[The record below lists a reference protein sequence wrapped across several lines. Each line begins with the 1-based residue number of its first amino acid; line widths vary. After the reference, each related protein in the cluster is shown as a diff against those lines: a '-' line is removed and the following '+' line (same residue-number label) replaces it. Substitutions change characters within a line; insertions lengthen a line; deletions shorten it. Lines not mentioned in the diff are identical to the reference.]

1 MYQRILLSATVCA
14 FFCCALLIFLLARTE
29 QRCIEYAA
37 ELAAVRDEYLSYRMV
52 QRRILD
58 QQEIADE
65 DEKKKEE
72 LISPTFVNRDREY
85 LRKQALI
92 HARAYDLE
100 DSVRRLY
107 DDRPSHPKPT
117 HVRSSSGKRRIY
129 APRSQQRSVRMPPA
143 ERLFIWPIDQN
154 KFWISSPYGP
164 RKRPDGSFEFHGGID
179 MAALRG
185 TPIYSAKAG
194 IVEQAGWRRGYG
206 NTILVRHEGGMKT
219 RYAHLASIVV
229 YPGDRVDRSTM
240 IGRVG
245 DTGLVR
251 SKGKDASHLH
261 YEVYVHGK
269 RVNPFHYTA

>member
-1 MYQRILLSATVCA
+1 MYQRILIYTTALTLSFCA
-14 FFCCALLIFLLARTE
+14 VLIFLLARTE

-37 ELAAVRDEYLSYRMV
+37 ELAALRDEYISYRIV

-58 QQEIADE
+58 QQEPGDQE
-65 DEKKKEE
+65 EKKKERVIE
-72 LISPTFVNRDREY
+72 TIFVNRDRDH

-100 DSVRRLY
+100 ESVRRLY
-107 DDRPSHPKPT
+107 DDSSLAEKLPRGKVLRRPRVYAAPKKQRYIRTPP
-117 HVRSSSGKRRIY
+117 VERIF
-129 APRSQQRSVRMPPA
+129 
-143 ERLFIWPIDQN
+143 LWPIDQN

-164 RKRPDGSFEFHGGID
+164 RRRPEGTWEFHGGID
-179 MAALRG
+179 MASMRG
-185 TPIYSAKAG
+185 TPVYSAKAG

-206 NTILVRHEGGMKT
+206 NTILVRHDGGFKT
-219 RYAHLASIVV
+219 RYAHLASILV
-229 YPGDRVDRSTM
+229 YPGDHVDRSTI

>member
-1 MYQRILLSATVCA
+1 MYQRILLYTTALTL
-14 FFCCALLIFLLARTE
+14 FCCAVLIFLLARTE

-37 ELAAVRDEYLSYRMV
+37 ELAAVRDEYMSYRMV
-52 QRRILD
+52 QRRLLD
-58 QQEIADE
+58 QQEIADD
-65 DEKKKEE
+65 DEKKKEGAVE
-72 LISPTFVNRDREY
+72 QIFVNRDREY

-100 DSVRRLY
+100 ESVRRLY
-107 DDRPSHPKPT
+107 DDSPVVEKAHRGKGRR
-117 HVRSSSGKRRIY
+117 RSRVY
-129 APRSQQRSVRMPPA
+129 ATPQKQRYMRAPPA
-143 ERLFIWPIDQN
+143 ERIFAWPVDQN

-164 RKRPDGSFEFHGGID
+164 RRRPDGSWEFHGGTD
-179 MAALRG
+179 MAAMRG
-185 TPIYSAKAG
+185 TPVYSAKAG

-206 NTILVRHEGGMKT
+206 NTILVRHDGGFKT
-219 RYAHLASIVV
+219 RYAHLASILV